1 MIPRDICTRWNAT
14 YNMLDFA
21 YQYKKAINIITDIHN
36 RVIQSCY
43 LLATYHVTYFTT
55 YLIRRTKRRPI
66 SDIMNLIGDY
76 SGWPTYCP
84 LLIGQLI

>member
-1 MIPRDICTRWNAT
+1 MMREPQVEGRAQKSERLRAHRSSPSYIYI
-14 YNMLDFA
+14 
-21 YQYKKAINIITDIHN
+21 

-66 SDIMNLIGDY
+66 SDIMNLVDDY

-84 LLIGQLI
+84 LLIGQLIQNPNSD

>member
-1 MIPRDICTRWNAT
+1 MVQTFQFYLLLIGAHIM
-14 YNMLDFA
+14 Y
-21 YQYKKAINIITDIHN
+21 N

-66 SDIMNLIGDY
+66 SDIMNLVDDY

-84 LLIGQLI
+84 LLIGQLIQNPNSD